1 MKKLYFLALSIFA
14 SASLMATQ
22 VQVKAVDDLQAAVD
36 AASKGDTVLVQAG
49 TYEGNFTMK
58 DGVYVSGGWNE
69 DFTAQTE
76 HASIL
81 DAKQSGRVLNQT
93 ADFTTL
99 TIWDNF
105 TIQNG
110 KLTAIQSDKLGSGVA
125 LMKKGRVINCLI
137 QNNTFDYSDQCM
149 GGGIGHDSG
158 DRNDTCA
165 INCVVR
171 NNFASH
177 GGGVRIRGVILNS
190 IIEENTTTTNAAG
203 GMHLQGGA
211 AYNCIIRNNESLKDL
226 GGVRL
231 YGACDLVN
239 CLIVGNKCAGKVGG
253 LQAENASSNII
264 NCTIV
269 GNEQAATG
277 SQAVFCGFRDNVNDA
292 AKHNGKFF
300 VNNVVYGNKVGDEV
314 QAEQVHTYITHY
326 VTNGTFA
333 NNAFQGVAKLGA
345 AYIQLSAENNPQ
357 FNEDYSFATTSPLY
371 NAGTN
376 DALTYFVGDK
386 DVYGNARKQGANI
399 EIGAV
404 EIAEPT
410 QTIITETFDL
420 TQEEDTRNMGGIYV
434 IYAGDYTLRIFG
446 YEGAGTY
453 QDDTTTVEDAAPM
466 LFTPDYDDALNPVVV
481 VTIDEENN
489 KEVMQ
494 VTATSAD
501 GKKVYNLTINIALPS
516 YEKYS
521 LIATG
526 IKAENETV
534 EGMSVIK
541 LKGEGY
547 LNGEEAVPF
556 EFMVFESMMG
566 YGAEGTIGEI
576 NVFSTEAEFFAEEGE
591 FLLKATMQ
599 DEEGK
604 YLFNV
609 EVMGTMPKAEVEI
622 VVKETKDV
630 TLYNLNMNV
639 QGNMAMVTA
648 EGETLSFWLTLLET
662 ENYYGTYTN
671 DAFSNIWYGDDQ
683 LYAAYGEAHVYAEV
697 DGKAKFVVSF
707 ISTPDAEGNV
717 TLYNFTLY
725 AGEKTAT
732 GVENLDTTTAPV
744 KMLRDGQLVIIRNG
758 VEFNSIGQKL

>member
-22 VQVKAVDDLQAAVD
+22 VQVKAVDDLQLAVNK
-36 AASKGDTVLVQAG
+36 AEAGDTVLVQAG

-76 HASIL
+76 HASTL
-81 DAKQSGRVLNQT
+81 DAKANGRVLNQPEN
-93 ADFTTL
+93 FTTL

-137 QNNTFDYSDQCM
+137 QNNTFDYSGDCM
-149 GGGIGHDSG
+149 GGGLGQETG
-158 DRNDTCA
+158 DKNDTCA

-171 NNFASH
+171 NNKATH

-190 IIEENTTTTNAAG
+190 LAEKNTSTNNG
-203 GMHLQGGA
+203 GGIYLQAGA
-211 AYNCIIRNNESLKDL
+211 AYNCVIVNNTSNSGG
-226 GGVRL
+226 GGVDMF
-231 YGACDLVN
+231 GTGSLVN
-239 CLIVGNKCAGKVGG
+239 CLVANNTAGNVGG
-253 LQAENASSNII
+253 LSMRSNNRETEDSGSDII

-269 GNEQAATG
+269 NNTQKNTNNP
-277 SQAVFCGFRDNVNDA
+277 QFCGVRLDVRNNPNRA
-292 AKHNGKFF
+292 F
-300 VNNVVYGNKVGDEV
+300 VNNVVYGNTINGEV
-314 QAEQVHTYITHY
+314 QAQELGGYPQGY
-326 VTNGTFA
+326 GKFL
-333 NNAFQGVAKLGA
+333 NNAVAGTTAKVT
-345 AYIQLSAENNPQ
+345 YIQLDAENDPQ

-386 DVYGNARKQGANI
+386 DVYGNARKQGENI

-420 TQEEDTRNMGGIYV
+420 IQEEDTRNMGGTYS

-494 VTATSAD
+494 VTAASAD
-501 GKKVYNLTINIALPS
+501 GTKIYNLTINIALPS

-534 EGMSVIK
+534 EGISVIK

-547 LNGEEAVPF
+547 LNGEEAIPF

-566 YGAEGTIGEI
+566 YGAEGTIGETY
-576 NVFSTEAEFFAEEGE
+576 VFSTGAEFIAEEGD
-591 FLLKATMQ
+591 FLLMATMQ

-609 EVMGTMPKAEVEI
+609 EVRGTMPKAEVEI

-671 DAFSNIWYGDDQ
+671 DAFSNIYYGDDQ
-683 LYAAYGEAHVYAEV
+683 LYAAYGEAQVYAEV

>member
-1 MKKLYFLALSIFA
+1 MKKLYFLALSVLA

-22 VQVKAVDDLQAAVD
+22 VKVAAGSDLQAAVD
-36 AASKGDTVLVQAG
+36 GASSGDTVLVQAG
-49 TYEGNFTMK
+49 TYEGNFTMEE
-58 DGVYVSGGWNE
+58 GVYVSGGWNE

-81 DAKQSGRVLNQT
+81 DAKQSGRVLNQP
-93 ADFTTL
+93 ANFATL

-110 KLTAIQSDKLGSGVA
+110 KLTAADGGKNLGAGVA
-125 LMKKGRVINCLI
+125 LMQKGRVINCLI
-137 QNNTFDYSDQCM
+137 QNNTFDYSGTCI
-149 GGGIGHDSG
+149 GGGIGQDVG

-171 NNFASH
+171 NNQASH

-190 IIEENTTTTNAAG
+190 VIEYNKTTTNAAG

-211 AYNCIIRNNESLKDL
+211 AYNCIIRFNESLKDL

-239 CLIVGNKCAGKVGG
+239 CLIVGNKSAGKVGG
-253 LQAENASSNII
+253 VQAGEGNAASNII
-264 NCTIV
+264 NCTIA
-269 GNEQAATG
+269 GNEQATTGGDAVYCGLRSNNKNAT
-277 SQAVFCGFRDNVNDA
+277 QY
-292 AKHNGKFF
+292 NGKFF
-300 VNNVVYGNKVGDEV
+300 VNNVVYGNKAGGEILP
-314 QAEQVHTYITHY
+314 EQIHEHLRHYATNGKFINNALQGTSAALDTLGTVTYIH
-326 VTNGTFA
+326 
-333 NNAFQGVAKLGA
+333 
-345 AYIQLSAENNPQ
+345 LSTENNPQ

-404 EIAEPT
+404 EIAE
-410 QTIITETFDL
+410 
-420 TQEEDTRNMGGIYV
+420 
-434 IYAGDYTLRIFG
+434 
-446 YEGAGTY
+446 
-453 QDDTTTVEDAAPM
+453 
-466 LFTPDYDDALNPVVV
+466 
-481 VTIDEENN
+481 
-489 KEVMQ
+489 
-494 VTATSAD
+494 
-501 GKKVYNLTINIALPS
+501 PS

-566 YGAEGTIGEI
+566 YGAEGTIGDI
-576 NVFSTEAEFFAEEGE
+576 YAFSTEAEFIAEEGD
-591 FLLKATMQ
+591 FLLMATMQ

-609 EVMGTMPKAEVEI
+609 EVRGTMPKAEVEI

-683 LYAAYGEAHVYAEV
+683 LYAAYGEAQVYAEV

-732 GVENLDTTTAPV
+732 GVENLDATIAPV
-744 KMLRDGQLVIIRNG
+744 KMLRDGQLVIMKGDTKYNAQG
-758 VEFNSIGQKL
+758 AVVK

>member
-22 VQVKAVDDLQAAVD
+22 VQVKASEDLQLAVNK
-36 AASKGDTVLVQAG
+36 AEAGDTVLVQAG

-69 DFTAQTE
+69 DFTAQTK

-81 DAKQSGRVLNQT
+81 DAKANGRVLNQS
-93 ADFTTL
+93 ANFTTL

-137 QNNTFDYSDQCM
+137 QNNTFDYSGDCY
-149 GGGIGHDSG
+149 GGGLGQETG
-158 DRNDTCA
+158 DKNDTCA

-171 NNFASH
+171 NNKGTH

-190 IIEENTTTTNAAG
+190 LAEKNTSTNNG
-203 GMHLQGGA
+203 GGIYLQAGA
-211 AYNCIIRNNESLKDL
+211 AYNCVIVNNTSNSGG
-226 GGVRL
+226 GGVDMFNSG
-231 YGACDLVN
+231 YLVN
-239 CLIVGNKCAGKVGG
+239 CLVANNTAGNVGG
-253 LQAENASSNII
+253 LSMRSNDRETADNGSDII

-269 GNEQAATG
+269 NNTQKNTNNP
-277 SQAVFCGFRDNVNDA
+277 QFCGVRLDVRRNPNRA
-292 AKHNGKFF
+292 F
-300 VNNVVYGNKVGDEV
+300 VNNVVYGNTINGEV
-314 QAEQVHTYITHY
+314 QAQELGGYPQGY
-326 VTNGTFA
+326 GKFL
-333 NNAFQGVAKLGA
+333 NNAVAGTTA
-345 AYIQLSAENNPQ
+345 NVTYIQLDAENAPQ
-357 FNEDYSFATTSPLY
+357 FNENYSFAWTSPLY
-371 NAGTN
+371 NAGSN
-376 DALTYFVGDK
+376 DALAYFVGDK
-386 DVYGNARKQGANI
+386 DVYGNARKQGENI

-420 TQEEDTRNMGGIYV
+420 TQEEDTRNMGGTYS

-494 VTATSAD
+494 VTAASAD
-501 GKKVYNLTINIALPS
+501 STKIYNLTINIALPS

-547 LNGEEAVPF
+547 QNGEEAVPF

-566 YGAEGTIGEI
+566 YGAEGTIGETY
-576 NVFSTEAEFFAEEGE
+576 VFSTEAEFFAEEGE
-591 FLLKATMQ
+591 FLLMATMQ

-609 EVMGTMPKAEVEI
+609 EVRGTMPKAEVEI

-683 LYAAYGEAHVYAEV
+683 LYAAYGEAQVYAEV